1 MQAQKEQKGN
11 VNGHI
16 IRFKETD
23 DKTTAET
30 FKWIFI
36 YLAQKQQWLPNIN
49 LSGLTDNND
58 FSSPD
63 GMWFDPRGVLWIETD
78 DGATLMLLTV

>member
-1 MQAQKEQKGN
+1 MAS
-11 VNGHI
+11 
-16 IRFKETD
+16 
-23 DKTTAET
+23 
-30 FKWIFI
+30 
-36 YLAQKQQWLPNIN
+36 NIN

-78 DGATLMLLTV
+78 DGAYTDVTNCMMLAALRVKSVMVVQQQLQMVSRP